1 MNNIDIPWTE
11 KYRPKTLSQ
20 IESHEH
26 LKKVCENIIL
36 EKNMPHML
44 FHGPS
49 GCGKTS
55 TILAL
60 MKDIFGK
67 ELWKERVIEFNAS
80 DERGINV
87 VRDKIKSHSKIAIN
101 TKSNYPSWKMI
112 ILDEADSMTSDSQ
125 FALRRILEIYSK
137 STRFCI
143 ICNYINK
150 IIDPIISRC
159 SVFKFS
165 PLSSLSIKNKLNYI
179 CEKENIKSDE
189 EIIDNIILY
198 SRGDLRKSINYLN
211 RSKIDNKL
219 DNELLLDISGY
230 PPKHRIEEILNVTI
244 NLDYENAVQKIKKIL
259 DEGYSFVYINH
270 MFYYNIIKNKNIHS
284 SDKYKITYLISDI
297 DNKLNQGSNELIQ
310 FLRLITY
317 IIKLKSDQKR

>member
-1 MNNIDIPWTE
+1 MNNINIPWTE
-11 KYRPKTLSQ
+11 KYRPKLLKE
-20 IESHEH
+20 IESHDT
-26 LKKVCENIIL
+26 LKIVCKNIIRD
-36 EKNMPHML
+36 KNMPHML

-60 MKDIFGK
+60 MREIFGK

-165 PLSSLSIKNKLNYI
+165 PLPNINIENKLNYI
-179 CEKENIKSDE
+179 CNKEDIEHNE
-189 EIIDNIILY
+189 EILKNIILY
-198 SRGDLRKSINYLN
+198 SRGDLRKSINYLQKSVIN
-211 RSKIDNKL
+211 KKTDNKL
-219 DNELLLDISGY
+219 LLNISGY
-230 PPKHRIEEILNVTI
+230 PPIEIIDDIIETAI
-244 NLDYENAVQKIKKIL
+244 NLDYENALKKIKNIL
-259 DEGYSFVYINH
+259 YEGYSFVYINH
-270 MFYYNIIKNKNIHS
+270 IFYYNIKNNNKLTSDEKYNIS
-284 SDKYKITYLISDI
+284 FLISDI
-297 DNKLNQGSNELIQ
+297 DNKLNQGSSELIQ
-310 FLRLITY
+310 FLRLIVY
-317 IIKLKSDQKR
+317 IIKLKSN